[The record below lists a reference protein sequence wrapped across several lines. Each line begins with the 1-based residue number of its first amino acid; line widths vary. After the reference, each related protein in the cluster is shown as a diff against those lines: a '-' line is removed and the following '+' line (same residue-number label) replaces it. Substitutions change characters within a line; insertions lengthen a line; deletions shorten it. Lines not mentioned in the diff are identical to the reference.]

1 MRVKPSLS
9 LSIIICWANPIASIC
24 MKKEKKVECVDTK
37 EREEERIVERE
48 KKSRIE
54 SDWG

>member
-1 MRVKPSLS
+1 MEKNINQRRRK
-9 LSIIICWANPIASIC
+9 N
-24 MKKEKKVECVDTK
+24 EKKVECVDTK